1 MTDTH
6 MENSVVNDRRQLF
19 FSQLNLSE
27 SVARNYRN
35 ALNSTFLKVTLAEK
49 SNKESL
55 FEITDLEE
63 LWNLYSFIN
72 LHPRNVANHRVYS
85 AAVMKYIRFLNDG
98 KKYGR
103 RIDYNKTKPKK
114 K

>member
-1 MTDTH
+1 MTFML
-6 MENSVVNDRRQLF
+6 MENSVVKDRREQF

-27 SVARNYRN
+27 SVARNYKN
-35 ALNSTFLKVTLAEK
+35 ALNSTFVQVVLAER

-85 AAVMKYIRFLNDG
+85 AAIMRYIRFLNNG

-103 RIDYNKTKPKK
+103 RIDYNCSKK
-114 K
+114 KK